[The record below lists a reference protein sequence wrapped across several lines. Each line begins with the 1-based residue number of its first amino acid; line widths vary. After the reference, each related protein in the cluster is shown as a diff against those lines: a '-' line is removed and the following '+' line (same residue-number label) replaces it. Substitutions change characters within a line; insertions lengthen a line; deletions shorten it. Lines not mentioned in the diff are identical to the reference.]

1 MKVIIMH
8 QTIANH
14 DAIGTD
20 IEIMYSILKKKYEC
34 VCYADNAFNKNLQY
48 IDSIEEME
56 TLLEDSQNLIIYHHS
71 VYWEEGERLL
81 EKVKGKLIFRYHNI
95 TPENFFVSYNKFHY
109 DQCKLGREQTK
120 RFIEKFPKSFW
131 LSDSLFNVE
140 DLEGVS
146 RFAVCPPF
154 NKIEQWANSPIKES
168 IVKELIESDDI
179 NLLFVGRVAPNKGHL
194 FLLEVLRWYC
204 TNFDTNIKLYI
215 VGKFDDGISGYNQQ
229 LQDKIQRYGLE
240 NNVKFI
246 GEISDSILISYYMG
260 CDIFACASEHE
271 GFCVPIVE
279 AQYFMLPI
287 IAVKGTAI
295 QETLG
300 KEQLV
305 LERDAKRMA
314 AAIKILRDNKEYRQY
329 IKSIGKINFE
339 TRFSKTQIEKRFKDV
354 LNNKIGIS
362 I

>member
-1 MKVIIMH
+1 
-8 QTIANH
+8 
-14 DAIGTD
+14 
-20 IEIMYSILKKKYEC
+20 
-34 VCYADNAFNKNLQY
+34 
-48 IDSIEEME
+48 
-56 TLLEDSQNLIIYHHS
+56 
-71 VYWEEGERLL
+71 
-81 EKVKGKLIFRYHNI
+81 
-95 TPENFFVSYNKFHY
+95 
-109 DQCKLGREQTK
+109 
-120 RFIEKFPKSFW
+120 
-131 LSDSLFNVE
+131 
-140 DLEGVS
+140 
-146 RFAVCPPF
+146 
-154 NKIEQWANSPIKES
+154 
-168 IVKELIESDDI
+168 
-179 NLLFVGRVAPNKGHL
+179 
-194 FLLEVLRWYC
+194 
-204 TNFDTNIKLYI
+204 
-215 VGKFDDGISGYNQQ
+215 
-229 LQDKIQRYGLE
+229 
-240 NNVKFI
+240 
-246 GEISDSILISYYMG
+246 MG